1 MHILINLKKATL
13 EIQTQCQEAESHGRP
28 QNILEICQSRTAAF
42 RLYDLSMVCSDVS
55 VQLKG
60 VQAKEYE
67 YSIDN

>member
-13 EIQTQCQEAESHGRP
+13 EIQTYCQEAERHGRP

-42 RLYDLSMVCSDVS
+42 RLYDLSMVCNDVS
-55 VQLKG
+55 LQLKG
-60 VQAKEYE
+60 VQAKECE